1 MGNPSKNYDKQIKAI
16 LDRLKSLEDKL
27 FPPGPPG
34 PPGPTPDP
42 TNPPTKPTEGKVK
55 EWGANKD
62 PSTWSVVKM
71 RDNPALSKVVD
82 DQAINVATD
91 FTSDATAQQYID
103 YYKYI
108 QGNPI
113 PPPPP
118 PDPTHVCPSGQ
129 HWDEA
134 TQTCIDNSVTPP
146 PPVGG
151 GTVDAEGIQMLYQDD
166 PSKKEQ
172 QWFSKTG
179 DKSRLDG
186 KGARKDLGNGVI
198 QVTPDPGTHPASA
211 RVYIRTTNPKAFDE
225 PSQMKIG
232 TDWAKMAQLGYMLD
246 PFDYCDAE
254 VSGYYKITKSS
265 ADDQFTFYWRGGAH
279 SHNPFPAQCVACCNK
294 VQIEMKDVSPRSA
307 KEYHHDQ
314 SPSGYAWNDTVKA
327 KFDLKSELGGSMV
340 GKMLG
345 QKMCMYNVKDSTG
358 KVTSVVMQLWVDT
371 ASKDLP
377 KPDLSKQNWR
387 LFVEYID
394 DGTNWPDP
402 ENPAYI
408 KECNAKKGQMITWG
422 GPYIALRLDDN
433 IWEMHNLS
441 VRPIVP
447 VRVS

>member
-1 MGNPSKNYDKQIKAI
+1 MSSSAETNNTITIDGRTINIRTIISTDTTTPPPPPP
-16 LDRLKSLEDKL
+16 
-27 FPPGPPG
+27 PPGPV
-34 PPGPTPDP
+34 
-42 TNPPTKPTEGKVK
+42 TKPTEGVEQLK
-55 EWGANKD
+55 GNKD
-62 PSTWSVVKM
+62 PNTWKVVHMK
-71 RDNPALSKVVD
+71 DNPALFKVVD
-82 DQAINVATD
+82 DKGLNITVEFTTQAI
-91 FTSDATAQQYID
+91 AQQYID
-103 YYKYI
+103 WAKS
-108 QGNPI
+108 QVGVVVT

-118 PDPTHVCPSGQ
+118 PVDHGCLPTQ

-134 TQTCIDNSVTPP
+134 TQSCVDNPP
-146 PPVGG
+146 PPIGG
-151 GTVDAEGIQMLYQDD
+151 SVDAEGIQMLYADD
-166 PSKKEQ
+166 PTKIQQ

-179 DKSRLDG
+179 DKARLDG
-186 KGARKDLGNGVI
+186 KGTRKDLGNGVI
-198 QVTPDPGTHPASA
+198 QITPDPGTHPASA

-294 VQIEMKDVSPRSA
+294 VQIEMKDVSPRAA
-307 KEYHHDQ
+307 KEYHHDK
-314 SPSGYAWNDTVKA
+314 SPSGYAWNDTVKE

-345 QKMCMYNVKDSTG
+345 QKMVMYNQKDAAG
-358 KVTSVVMQLWVDT
+358 NVTSVVMQLWVDT
-371 ASKDLP
+371 ASKDLAT
-377 KPDLSKQNWR
+377 PDLSKQNWR

-402 ENPAYI
+402 QNDAYI
-408 KECNAKKGQMITWG
+408 AECNAKKGQMITWG

-441 VRPIVP
+441 VRPILP
-447 VRVS
+447 TKL